1 MKKREYVNMKRNWT
15 KLYETYKRNYQKVK
29 NKSEVPMERVYSRYE
44 FEKVYV
50 ALEADRMREIKAGTR
65 KRANVTQDLIARQK
79 QYEFSQKQAKVIQK
93 ALKERYGEKWTIKE
107 IRIGDARQATEYLFA
122 ETGQVSNQGAEVGA
136 IFFGSE

>member
-1 MKKREYVNMKRNWT
+1 MKRNWT

-136 IFFGSE
+136 IFFGS

>member
-1 MKKREYVNMKRNWT
+1 MKRNWT

-44 FEKVYV
+44 FEKVYI

>member
-29 NKSEVPMERVYSRYE
+29 NKSEVPMERVYNKYE

-79 QYEFSQKQAKVIQK
+79 QYEYSQKQAKVIQK

-107 IRIGDARQATEYLFA
+107 IRIGDARHATEYLFA
-122 ETGQVSNQGAEVGA
+122 ETGQVSKQGAEVGA
-136 IFFGSE
+136 IFFGSD